1 MQLKQYQADVLA
13 VLRRFFEEAR
23 MAGPKNAYETITKE
37 PEYAA
42 RLGRYGGT
50 YSAPL
55 ADLPNVPY
63 VCLRLPTGGG
73 KTILGAHAVAVARD
87 AWVEKDYP
95 LVLWLVP
102 TKTIRSQTV
111 EALKNTSHPYRQ
123 ALDEDFDGRVRV
135 FDIADFTHIRPYDL
149 RDHCCI
155 VVGTIQTL
163 RVKSTEGRKV
173 YAHHEEMEPHFSTGL
188 DATPGLEKLE
198 SGGVKFSFANLLHIH
213 RPLMIVDEAHNAV
226 TRLTYEMQTRVNP
239 CAIVEFT
246 ATPQPKSNI
255 LYSVTALELKREDM
269 IKLPI
274 MLSEHD
280 TWQDAVTGAITKRAL
295 LAGAAKRDA
304 TYLRPIVLFQAQKKN
319 QEITVEALKKHLVDV
334 EHIPESAIAVATGDQ
349 RELDGIDLFDPCCPI
364 EYVITVEALKEG
376 WDCSFAYVFC
386 SVSRIHSA
394 TDVEQLLGR
403 VLRMPYAK
411 RRRTAE
417 LNRAYAYLSEPSSGA
432 SARALADKLVTMGF
446 EEDEARDNIEQ
457 VQGELGGEDGLFG
470 PRDQPK
476 PVFRHAFTATP
487 EMLSTLKQT
496 QRDGV
501 TVRETGGG
509 AVEIEIVGPVDDAL
523 EKVICAAVPEEEHER
538 VAESFEKYRKLVRNQ
553 LSPAEQGAAFEVPR
567 LMAELQGEL
576 EFADTDV
583 FLEDHDWSLL
593 KHSPHLDEHEFT
605 VRETSRSFEID
616 IDGRHVRYQFAGEEE
631 QLTLNVDVAGW
642 TPEALVLWLDRQ
654 ARQPDIR
661 QDELIKWLSELVGHL
676 INRRALHIAALMR
689 CKFILARKIRDKISD
704 IRRQERKNAYQQR
717 LFAPEAKVEVSFDNA
732 FSFKAG
738 MYQDQRRY
746 RGRWKPKKH
755 FLGPDHVP
763 AFDGADDGEEVRC
776 AQALDSL
783 PGVKY
788 WIRNV
793 ARHTES
799 FWLPTTTDKF
809 YPDLVALLNDGRLLV
824 VEYKGAHIA
833 DGADTAEKRTIGE
846 LWQRKSNGRGLF
858 LVVEKLLN
866 GRDVYQQLIE
876 KTGTTRATAICQSA

>member
-1 MQLKQYQADVLA
+1 MQLKQYQADALA

-37 PEYAA
+37 PDYAN

-50 YSAPL
+50 YRAPL

-73 KTILGAHAVAVARD
+73 KTILGAHAVAVARN

-111 EALKNTSHPYRQ
+111 EALKNAGHPYRQ

-135 FDIADFTHIRPYDL
+135 FDIADFTHIRPHDL

-163 RVKSTEGRKV
+163 RVTNTEGRKV
-173 YAHHEEMEPHFSTGL
+173 YAHHEEMEPHFSAIP
-188 DATPGLEKLE
+188 DATPGLEKME
-198 SGGVKFSFANLLHIH
+198 GGGVKFSFANLLHIH

-226 TRLTYEMQTRVNP
+226 TGLTREMQTRVNP
-239 CAIVEFT
+239 CAIIEFT
-246 ATPQPKSNI
+246 ATPRPKSNI
-255 LYSVTALELKREDM
+255 LYSVTAQELKREDM

-274 MLSEHD
+274 MLAEHD
-280 TWQDAVTGAITKRAL
+280 TWQNAVTGAIAKRAS
-295 LAGAAKRDA
+295 LAEAAKRDA
-304 TYLRPIVLFQAQKKN
+304 DYLRPIVLFQAQKKN
-319 QEITVEALKKHLVDV
+319 QEITVEALKKHLTDV
-334 EHIPESAIAVATGDQ
+334 EHISESVIAVATGDQ
-349 RELDGIDLFDPCCPI
+349 RELDGIDLFDPRCPI
-364 EYVITVEALKEG
+364 EYVVTVEALKEG

-411 RRRTAE
+411 RRKVTE
-417 LNRAYAYLSEPSSGA
+417 LNKAYAYLSEPSSGEA
-432 SARALADKLVTMGF
+432 ARTLTDKLVTMGF

-457 VQGELGGEDGLFG
+457 VQGELGDEDGLFG
-470 PRDQPK
+470 TRDKPQPA
-476 PVFRHAFTATP
+476 FRHTITATP
-487 EMLSTLKQT
+487 EILAALKQT

-501 TVRETGGG
+501 TVSETGSGT
-509 AVEIEIVGPVDDAL
+509 VEIEIVGPVDDAL
-523 EKVICAAVPEEEHER
+523 EKVIREAVPEVEHGR
-538 VAESFEKYRKLVRNQ
+538 IDESFGKYRKLVQNR
-553 LSPAEQGAAFEVPR
+553 LSPAECGEQFDVPR
-567 LMAELQGEL
+567 LMSELQGEL

-583 FLEDHDWSLL
+583 FMESHEWSLL
-593 KHSPHLDEHEFT
+593 THAPQMDEGEFT
-605 VRETSRSFEID
+605 IRETARSFEID
-616 IDGRHVRYQFAGEEE
+616 IDGRHVTYRFASEKE
-631 QLTLNVDVAGW
+631 QRTLNIDVKGW

-654 ARQPDIR
+654 VRQDDIR
-661 QDELIKWLSELVGHL
+661 QSERLRWLSDLVNHL
-676 INRRALHIAALMR
+676 MIGRGIHIAALMR
-689 CKFILARKIRDKISD
+689 CKFILARKIRDKINT
-704 IRRQERKNAYQQR
+704 IRRQERKSAYQQR
-717 LFAPEAKVEVSFDNA
+717 LFTPEAKVAISFDAA

-746 RGRWKPKKH
+746 RGRWKPGKH
-755 FLGPDHVP
+755 FLGADHVP

-788 WIRNV
+788 WVRNV

-799 FWLPTTTDKF
+799 FWLPTATDKF
-809 YPDLVALLNDGRLLV
+809 YPDFVAMLNDGRLLV

-846 LWQRKSNGRGLF
+846 LWQQKSNGRGLF

-876 KTGTTRATAICQSA
+876 KTGTA

>member
-1 MQLKQYQADVLA
+1 MQLKQYQANALA

-37 PEYAA
+37 PEYAD

-55 ADLPNVPY
+55 ADLPNAPY

-73 KTILGAHAVAVARD
+73 KTILGAHSVAVARD

-102 TKTIRSQTV
+102 TNTIRLQTV
-111 EALKNTSHPYRQ
+111 EALKNAGHPYRQ

-135 FDIADFTHIRPYDL
+135 FDIADFTHIRPHDL
-149 RDHCCI
+149 RAHCCI

-173 YAHHEEMEPHFSTGL
+173 YAHHEEMEPHFSAGP
-188 DATPGLEKLE
+188 DATPGLEKME
-198 SGGVKFSFANLLHIH
+198 GGGVKFSFANLLYIH

-226 TRLTYEMQTRVNP
+226 TGLTREMQTRVNP
-239 CAIVEFT
+239 CAIIEFT
-246 ATPQPKSNI
+246 ATPRPKSNI
-255 LYSVTALELKREDM
+255 LYNVSALELKREDM

-274 MLSEHD
+274 VLSEHD
-280 TWQDAVTGAITKRAL
+280 TWQNAVNGAIAKRAS
-295 LAGAAKRDA
+295 LAEAAKREA
-304 TYLRPIVLFQAQKKN
+304 AYLRPIVLFQAQKKN
-319 QEITVEALKKHLVDV
+319 QEITVEALKKHLTDV
-334 EHIPESAIAVATGDQ
+334 ENIPDHAIAVATGDQ
-349 RELDGIDLFDPCCPI
+349 RELDGINLFDPHCPI
-364 EYVITVEALKEG
+364 EYVMTVEALKEG

-432 SARALADKLVTMGF
+432 SARALTDKLVAMGF

-470 PRDQPK
+470 SRDK
-476 PVFRHAFTATP
+476 PESVFRHTLSVTP
-487 EMLSTLKQT
+487 EALSALKQT

-501 TVRETGGG
+501 TVRET
-509 AVEIEIVGPVDDAL
+509 ANETVEIKIVGPVDDAL
-523 EKVICAAVPEEEHER
+523 EKVICAAVPEVEHAR
-538 VAESFEKYRKLVRNQ
+538 VAESFGEYRKL
-553 LSPAEQGAAFEVPR
+553 LSPAERGEKFDVPR
-567 LMAELQGEL
+567 LMAELRGEL

-583 FLEDHDWSLL
+583 FMEDHDWSLL
-593 KHSPHLDEHEFT
+593 NHSSHLDEHEFT
-605 VRETSRSFEID
+605 IRETARSFEID
-616 IDGRHVRYQFAGEEE
+616 TDGRHVTYQFAGEEE
-631 QLTLNVDVAGW
+631 QLALNVDVAGW

-654 ARQPDIR
+654 VRQPDIR
-661 QDELIKWLSELVGHL
+661 QSELIKWLSELVDHL
-676 INRRALHIAALMR
+676 INRRGLHVAALMR
-689 CKFILARKIRDKISD
+689 CKFILARKICAKIGAV
-704 IRRQERKNAYQQR
+704 RQQERKSAYQQR
-717 LFAPEAKVEVSFDNA
+717 LFTPEAKVEVSFDA
-732 FSFKAG
+732 VFSFKAG

-746 RGRWKPKKH
+746 RGRWKPQKH
-755 FLGPDHVP
+755 FLGPDYVP

-776 AQALDSL
+776 AQTLDSL
-783 PGVKY
+783 SGVKY

-793 ARHTES
+793 ARHPES
-799 FWLPTTTDKF
+799 FWLPTATDKF
-809 YPDLVALLNDGRLLV
+809 YPDFVARLNDGRLLV

-833 DGADTAEKRTIGE
+833 DGADTTEKRTIGE
-846 LWQRKSNGRGLF
+846 LWQQKSTGSGLF
-858 LVVEKLLN
+858 IVVEKFLN
-866 GRDVYQQLIE
+866 GRDVYQQLME
-876 KTGTTRATAICQSA
+876 KTGTP

>member
-1 MQLKQYQADVLA
+1 MQLKQYQADALA

-23 MAGPKNAYETITKE
+23 MAGPRNAYETITKE
-37 PEYAA
+37 PEYAD

-55 ADLPNVPY
+55 TDLPNMPY

-87 AWVEKDYP
+87 AWIEKDYP

-111 EALKNTSHPYRQ
+111 EALKNAGHPYRQ
-123 ALDEDFDGRVRV
+123 VLDEDFDGRVRV
-135 FDIADFTHIRPYDL
+135 FDIADFTHIRPHDL

-155 VVGTIQTL
+155 IVGTIQTL
-163 RVKSTEGRKV
+163 RVTNTEGRKV
-173 YAHHEEMEPHFSTGL
+173 YAHHEEMEPHFSGAQN
-188 DATPGLEKLE
+188 ATPGLEKME
-198 SGGVKFSFANLLHIH
+198 GGVKFSFANLLHIH

-226 TRLTYEMQTRVNP
+226 TGLTREMQTRVNP
-239 CAIVEFT
+239 CAIIEFT

-255 LYSVTALELKREDM
+255 LYSVSALELKREDM

-274 MLSEHD
+274 MLSEHG
-280 TWQDAVTGAITKRAL
+280 TWQNAVNGAIAKRAS
-295 LAGAAKRDA
+295 LAEAAKRDA
-304 TYLRPIVLFQAQKKN
+304 AYLRPIVLFQAQKKN
-319 QEITVEALKKHLVDV
+319 QEVTVEALKEHLTDV
-334 EHIPESAIAVATGDQ
+334 EHIPASVIAIATGDQ
-349 RELDGIDLFDPCCPI
+349 RELDGIDLFDPHCPI

-411 RRRTAE
+411 RRKVTD
-417 LNRAYAYLSEPSSGA
+417 LNKAYAYLSEPSSGA
-432 SARALADKLVTMGF
+432 SARALTDKLVAMGF
-446 EEDEARDNIEQ
+446 EEDEARDNIEP

-470 PRDQPK
+470 LRDQP
-476 PVFRHAFTATP
+476 PPSFRHTLSVTP
-487 EMLSTLKQT
+487 EALSALKQT

-509 AVEIEIVGPVDDAL
+509 KVEIEIVGPVDDAL
-523 EKVICAAVPEEEHER
+523 ETVIRAAVPEAEHGR
-538 VAESFEKYRKLVRNQ
+538 IDESFGEYRKL
-553 LSPAEQGAAFEVPR
+553 LSPAERGEKFDVPR

-583 FLEDHDWSLL
+583 FMEDHDWSLL
-593 KHSPHLDEHEFT
+593 NHSSHLDEHEFT

-616 IDGRHVRYQFAGEEE
+616 IDGRHVTYQFAGEEE
-631 QLTLNVDVAGW
+631 QLALNVDVAGW

-654 ARQPDIR
+654 VRQPDIR
-661 QDELIKWLSELVGHL
+661 QGELIKWLSELVGHL

-689 CKFILARKIRDKISD
+689 CKFILARKLRDKISA
-704 IRRQERKNAYQQR
+704 IRRQERKSTYQQR
-717 LFAPEAKVEVSFDNA
+717 LFAPEAKVEISFDDA

-746 RGRWKPKKH
+746 RGRWEPGKH
-755 FLGPDHVP
+755 FLGSDHVP
-763 AFDGADDGEEVRC
+763 AFDGADDGEEVQC
-776 AQALDSL
+776 AQELDSL

-793 ARHTES
+793 ARHPES
-799 FWLPTTTDKF
+799 FWLPTATDKF

-846 LWQRKSNGRGLF
+846 LWQQKSNGKGLF
-858 LVVEKLLN
+858 LVVERLLN

-876 KTGTTRATAICQSA
+876 KTGAT

>member
-1 MQLKQYQADVLA
+1 MQLKQYQADALA

-23 MAGPKNAYETITKE
+23 MAGPKNAYETITTE
-37 PEYAA
+37 PEYAD

-50 YSAPL
+50 YRVPL

-123 ALDEDFDGRVRV
+123 VLDEDFDSRIRV
-135 FDIADFTHIRPYDL
+135 FDIADFTHIRPHDL

-163 RVKSTEGRKV
+163 RVTNTEGRKV
-173 YAHHEEMEPHFSTGL
+173 YAHHEEMEPHFSAVP
-188 DATPGLEKLE
+188 DATPGLEQLE
-198 SGGVKFSFANLLHIH
+198 GGGVKFSFANLLHTH

-226 TRLTYEMQTRVNP
+226 TGLTREMQTRVNP
-239 CAIVEFT
+239 CAIIEFT
-246 ATPQPKSNI
+246 ATPRPKSNI
-255 LYSVTALELKREDM
+255 LYSVSALELKREDM

-280 TWQDAVTGAITKRAL
+280 TWQNAVNGAIAKRAS
-295 LAGAAKRDA
+295 LAEAAKRDA
-304 TYLRPIVLFQAQKKN
+304 AYLRPIVLFQAQKKN
-319 QEITVEALKKHLVDV
+319 QEITVEALKKHLTDV
-334 EHIPESAIAVATGDQ
+334 EHIPEGAIAIATGDQ
-349 RELDGIDLFDPCCPI
+349 RELDGIDLFDPRCPI

-432 SARALADKLVTMGF
+432 SARALADKLVDMGF

-457 VQGELGGEDGLFG
+457 VQGELSGEDGLFG
-470 PRDQPK
+470 PRDQP
-476 PVFRHAFTATP
+476 PPSFRHTLSVTP
-487 EMLSTLKQT
+487 EALSALKQT

-509 AVEIEIVGPVDDAL
+509 TVEIKIVGPVDDAL
-523 EKVICAAVPEEEHER
+523 ERTICAAVPESER
-538 VAESFEKYRKLVRNQ
+538 GRIDESFGEYRKLVQNR
-553 LSPAEQGAAFEVPR
+553 LSPAECGEQFDVPR

-583 FLEDHDWSLL
+583 FMESHEWSLL
-593 KHSPHLDEHEFT
+593 THAPQMDKGEFT
-605 VRETSRSFEID
+605 IRETARSFEID
-616 IDGRHVRYQFAGEEE
+616 IDGRHVTYRFASERE
-631 QLTLNVDVAGW
+631 QLTLNIDVKGW
-642 TPEALVLWLDRQ
+642 TQEALVLWLDRQ
-654 ARQPDIR
+654 VRQDDIR
-661 QDELIKWLSELVGHL
+661 QGERLKWLSALVNHL
-676 INRRALHIAALMR
+676 MIGRGIHIAALMR
-689 CKFILARKIRDKISD
+689 CKFILARKIRDKINT
-704 IRRQERKNAYQQR
+704 IRRQERKSAYQQR
-717 LFAPEAKVEVSFDNA
+717 LFAPDAKVEISFDDA

-746 RGRWKPKKH
+746 RGRWKPGRH

-763 AFDGADDGEEVRC
+763 AFDGADDGEEVQC

-793 ARHTES
+793 ARHPES
-799 FWLPTTTDKF
+799 FWLPTATDKF
-809 YPDLVALLNDGRLLV
+809 YPDFVAMLNDGRLLV

-846 LWQRKSNGRGLF
+846 LWQQKSNGRGLF
-858 LVVEKLLN
+858 SLVEKSVN
-866 GRDVYQQLIE
+866 GKDMRQQLME
-876 KTGTTRATAICQSA
+876 KTGAA

>member
-1 MQLKQYQADVLA
+1 MQLKQYQADALA

-23 MAGPKNAYETITKE
+23 MAGPKNAYETITRE
-37 PEYAA
+37 PDYAD

-50 YSAPL
+50 YRAPL

-135 FDIADFTHIRPYDL
+135 FDIADFTHIRPHDL

-163 RVKSTEGRKV
+163 RVTNTEGRKV
-173 YAHHEEMEPHFSTGL
+173 YAHHEEMEPHFSGDW
-188 DATPGLEKLE
+188 DAAPGLEKLE
-198 SGGVKFSFANLLHIH
+198 GGGVKFSFANLLHIH

-226 TRLTYEMQTRVNP
+226 TGLTREMQTRVNP
-239 CAIVEFT
+239 CAIIEFT
-246 ATPQPKSNI
+246 ATPRPKSNI

-274 MLSEHD
+274 MLAEHD
-280 TWQDAVTGAITKRAL
+280 TWQNAVNGAIAKRAS
-295 LAGAAKRDA
+295 LAEAAERDA
-304 TYLRPIVLFQAQKKN
+304 AYLRPIVLFQAQKKN
-319 QEITVEALKKHLVDV
+319 QEITVEALKKHLTDV
-334 EHIPESAIAVATGDQ
+334 EHIPDHAIAVATGDQ
-349 RELDGIDLFDPCCPI
+349 RELDGIDLFDPRCPI

-432 SARALADKLVTMGF
+432 SARALTDKLVAMGF
-446 EEDEARDNIEQ
+446 EEEEARDNIEQ

-470 PRDQPK
+470 LREKPK
-476 PVFRHAFTATP
+476 PVFRHTFTATP
-487 EMLSTLKQT
+487 EMLSALKQT
-496 QRDGV
+496 QRDGL
-501 TVRETGGG
+501 TVHTTGSGT
-509 AVEIEIVGPVDDAL
+509 VEIEIAGPVEDAL
-523 EKVICAAVPEEEHER
+523 EKVIRAAVPEAEHGR
-538 VAESFEKYRKLVRNQ
+538 IDESFGEYRKL
-553 LSPAEQGAAFEVPR
+553 LSPAERGEKFDVPR
-567 LMAELQGEL
+567 LMAEFQGEL

-583 FLEDHDWSLL
+583 FMEDHDWSLL
-593 KHSPHLDEHEFT
+593 NHSSHLDEHEFT
-605 VRETSRSFEID
+605 IRETARSFEID
-616 IDGRHVRYQFAGEEE
+616 TDGRHVTYQFAGEEE
-631 QLTLNVDVAGW
+631 QLALNVDVAGW

-654 ARQPDIR
+654 VRQPDIG
-661 QDELIKWLSELVGHL
+661 QGELIKWLSELVGHL
-676 INRRALHIAALMR
+676 INRRSLHIAALMR
-689 CKFILARKIRDKISD
+689 CKFILARKIRDKIGA
-704 IRRQERKNAYQQR
+704 IRQQERKSVYQQR
-717 LFAPEAKVEVSFDNA
+717 LFTPEAKVEVSFDDAYA

-746 RGRWKPKKH
+746 RGHWKPGKH

-776 AQALDSL
+776 AQALDNL
-783 PGVKY
+783 RGVKY

-793 ARHTES
+793 ARHPES
-799 FWLPTTTDKF
+799 FWLPTATGKF
-809 YPDLVALLNDGRLLV
+809 YPDFVAMLNDGRLLV

-846 LWQRKSNGRGLF
+846 LWQRQSEGKGLF
-858 LVVEKLLN
+858 TVVERLLN

-876 KTGTTRATAICQSA
+876 KTGTA